1 MLSFGYSSKGNYKNL
16 PQRHGDTE
24 EIRRNAERKRNGEA
38 KKLFFIAFS
47 PSLHLLPFSLVFFV
61 FLCASVSLWLIMSF
75 PLVVTGDEGKDAE
88 APIELVFVKGGCF
101 QMGNIF
107 ADEEN
112 NKKVPVYNKGSSLFG
127 DGNEGEFNDEVPV
140 HEVCVDDFYIG
151 KYEITRSEFENFFS
165 ETGYVTDAQKMGCFG
180 KVGYKW
186 RKKMDFSWKKVD
198 FPQTDRH
205 PAVCISYNDTQEFI
219 KWLNKKFDGK
229 YRLLTEAEWEYAARS
244 GGKAEKWAGTN
255 NESELSDYAWYDK
268 NSGGKTHPVGQKKPN
283 GLGIYDM
290 SGNVWEWVEDW
301 YEVDYY
307 DRSPKI
313 NPLNTSPSHAKSMRS
328 GPWSVSS
335 QVVRTFYR
343 GSDIPYS
350 ICDGLGFRVAKSL

>member
-1 MLSFGYSSKGNYKNL
+1 MCKGRLKHSREYGVSSMQKKNL
-16 PQRHGDTE
+16 LFTAYCLLLTAYSFFPYVV
-24 EIRRNAERKRNGEA
+24 NAE
-38 KKLFFIAFS
+38 
-47 PSLHLLPFSLVFFV
+47 
-61 FLCASVSLWLIMSF
+61 
-75 PLVVTGDEGKDAE
+75 EGKDVQV
-88 APIELVFVKGGCF
+88 PIQMTFVKGGCF

-107 ADEEN
+107 ANEEN
-112 NKKVPVYNKGSSLFG
+112 NKKVPAYNKGSSLFG

-151 KYEITRSEFENFFS
+151 KYEVTRGEFEKFVN
-165 ETGYVTDAQKMGCFG
+165 ETGYVSDAEKRGGCFG

-186 RKKMDFSWKKVD
+186 RKRRDFNWSKVD

-205 PAVCISYNDTQEFI
+205 PAVCISYNDANEFI
-219 KWLNKKFDGK
+219 KWLNKKFVVSEANPSNGK
-229 YRLLTEAEWEYAARS
+229 YHLPTEAEWEYAARS

-255 NESELSDYAWYDK
+255 NESEVSDYAWYVQ

-313 NPLNTSPSHAKSMRS
+313 NPVNIKPSHAKSMRS

-343 GSDIPYS
+343 GSDIPES
-350 ICDGLGFRVAKSL
+350 ICDGLGFRIAKTP

>member
-1 MLSFGYSSKGNYKNL
+1 MCKGFIKVSVNSVSVSKKSSDSVSVSVSKKILTLALTLTLSLTLSVVV
-16 PQRHGDTE
+16 
-24 EIRRNAERKRNGEA
+24 NGE
-38 KKLFFIAFS
+38 
-47 PSLHLLPFSLVFFV
+47 
-61 FLCASVSLWLIMSF
+61 
-75 PLVVTGDEGKDAE
+75 EGKDIE
-88 APIELVFVKGGCF
+88 VPIEMIFVKGGCF
-101 QMGNIF
+101 QMGNLF

-112 NKKVPVYNKGSSLFG
+112 NNKVPAYKESSLFG
-127 DGNEGEFNDEVPV
+127 DGNREFNDEVPV

-151 KYEITRSEFENFFS
+151 KYEVTVSEFEKFVN
-165 ETGYVTDAQKMGCFG
+165 ETGYISDAEKRGGCFG

-186 RKKMDFSWKKVD
+186 RKRRDFNWSKVD

-205 PAVCISYNDTQEFI
+205 PAVCISYNDANEFI
-219 KWLNKKFDGK
+219 KWLNEKLVVSEANPSGK
-229 YRLLTEAEWEYAARS
+229 YRLPTEAEWEYAARS
-244 GGKAEKWAGTN
+244 GGKTEKWAGTN
-255 NESELSDYAWYDK
+255 NESEVSDYAWYDK

-313 NPLNTSPSHAKSMRS
+313 NPVNTNPSHARSMRS

-335 QVVRTFYR
+335 QILRAFYR
-343 GSDIPYS
+343 GSDIPES
-350 ICDGLGFRVAKSL
+350 ICDGLGFRVAKTP

>member
-1 MLSFGYSSKGNYKNL
+1 MC
-16 PQRHGDTE
+16 
-24 EIRRNAERKRNGEA
+24 KRLI
-38 KKLFFIAFS
+38 KVPVS
-47 PSLHLLPFSLVFFV
+47 
-61 FLCASVSLWLIMSF
+61 SVSVSRKILTKSPLIKGVKELLITLTLTLST
-75 PLVVTGDEGKDAE
+75 VVTGDEGKDAKV
-88 APIELVFVKGGCF
+88 PIELVFIKGGCF

-107 ADEEN
+107 VDEEN
-112 NKKVPVYNKGSSLFG
+112 NKKVPAYNKGSSLFG
-127 DGNEGEFNDEVPV
+127 DGNDGEFNDEVPV

-151 KYEITRSEFENFFS
+151 KYEVTIAEFGKFVN
-165 ETGYVTDAQKMGCFG
+165 ETGYISDAEKRGGCFG

-186 RKKMDFSWKKVD
+186 RKRRDFNWSKVD

-205 PAVCISYNDTQEFI
+205 PAVCISYNDTKEFI
-219 KWLNKKFDGK
+219 KWLNEKLVVSEANPSGK
-229 YRLLTEAEWEYAARS
+229 YRLPTEAEWEYAARS

-268 NSGGKTHPVGQKKPN
+268 NSDGKTHPVGQKKPN

-290 SGNVWEWVEDW
+290 SGNAWEWVEDW

-313 NPLNTSPSHAKSMRS
+313 NPVNTTPSHARSMRS

-335 QVVRTFYR
+335 QVVRAFYR
-343 GSDIPYS
+343 GSDIPES
-350 ICDGLGFRVAKSL
+350 ICDGLGFRVAKTP

>member
-1 MLSFGYSSKGNYKNL
+1 MCKGRLKHSREYGVSSMQKKNL
-16 PQRHGDTE
+16 LFTAYCLLLTAYSFFPYVV
-24 EIRRNAERKRNGEA
+24 NAE
-38 KKLFFIAFS
+38 
-47 PSLHLLPFSLVFFV
+47 
-61 FLCASVSLWLIMSF
+61 
-75 PLVVTGDEGKDAE
+75 EGKDVQV
-88 APIELVFVKGGCF
+88 PIQMTFVKGGCF

-107 ADEEN
+107 ANEEN
-112 NKKVPVYNKGSSLFG
+112 NKKVPAYNKGSSLFG

-151 KYEITRSEFENFFS
+151 KYEVTRGEFEKFVN
-165 ETGYVTDAQKMGCFG
+165 ETGYVSDAEKRGGCFG

-186 RKKMDFSWKKVD
+186 RKRRDFNWSKVD

-205 PAVCISYNDTQEFI
+205 PAVCISYNDANEFI
-219 KWLNKKFDGK
+219 KWLNKKFVVSEANPSNGK
-229 YRLLTEAEWEYAARS
+229 YHLPTEAEWEYAARS
-244 GGKAEKWAGTN
+244 GGKREKWAGTN
-255 NESELSDYAWYDK
+255 NESEVSDYAWYVQ

-313 NPLNTSPSHAKSMRS
+313 NPVNIKPSHAKSMRS

-343 GSDIPYS
+343 GSDIPES
-350 ICDGLGFRVAKSL
+350 ICDGLGFRIAKTP

>member
-1 MLSFGYSSKGNYKNL
+1 MQGNNMLSFGYSSKGNYKNL

-24 EIRRNAERKRNGEA
+24 EIRRNGERKRNGGA

-101 QMGNIF
+101 KMGDI
-107 ADEEN
+107 A
-112 NKKVPVYNKGSSLFG
+112 G
-127 DGNEGEFNDEVPV
+127 DGENDERPV

-151 KYEITRSEFENFFS
+151 KYEVTRGEFEKFFS
-165 ETGYVTDAQKMGCFG
+165 ETGYTTDAQKMGCFG

-186 RKKMDFSWKKVD
+186 RKRMDFSWEKVD

-219 KWLNKKFDGK
+219 KWLNKKLVVSEANPSDGK
-229 YRLLTEAEWEYAARS
+229 YRLPTEAEWEYAARS
-244 GGKAEKWAGTN
+244 GGKAEKWAGTSI
-255 NESELSDYAWYDK
+255 ESELSDYAWYDK

-283 GLGIYDM
+283 VLGLYDM

-307 DRSPKI
+307 DRSPKN

-328 GPWSVSS
+328 GPWSVP
-335 QVVRTFYR
+335 VHAVRVFYR

-350 ICDGLGFRVAKSL
+350 ICDGLGFRIAKTP